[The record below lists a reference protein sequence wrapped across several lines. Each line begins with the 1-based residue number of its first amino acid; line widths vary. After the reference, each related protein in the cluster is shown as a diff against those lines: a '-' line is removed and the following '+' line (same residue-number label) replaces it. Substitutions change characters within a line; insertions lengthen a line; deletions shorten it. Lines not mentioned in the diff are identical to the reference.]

1 MKQNRQKRDGNH
13 SFFFPTQDSASINI
27 TVGRGGSAPKPNQM
41 KESTMNKILNG
52 LVGVAMIGSLVGI
65 MPTTALAEPVPTAE
79 ERSACTSD
87 AFRLCVALIPNQNAV
102 ITCLKSKRSQLSPT
116 CRQLF
121 NRI

>member
-1 MKQNRQKRDGNH
+1 M
-13 SFFFPTQDSASINI
+13 T
-27 TVGRGGSAPKPNQM
+27 
-41 KESTMNKILNG
+41 KIRRT
-52 LVGVAMIGSLVGI
+52 LVGVAIIGSVVSMMLRSGFADPI
-65 MPTTALAEPVPTAE
+65 PTAE

-87 AFRLCVALIPNQNAV
+87 AFRLCVAAIPNQSAV

>member
-1 MKQNRQKRDGNH
+1 
-13 SFFFPTQDSASINI
+13 
-27 TVGRGGSAPKPNQM
+27 
-41 KESTMNKILNG
+41 MNKVRKV
-52 LVGVAMIGSLVGI
+52 LVGVAIIGSLVGM
-65 MPTTALAEPVPTAE
+65 MPTTAFAEPVPTDA

-102 ITCLKSKRSQLSPT
+102 IACLKSKRSQLSPT